1 MNISNVREKL
11 SDGVYLNIINTDKF
25 KSNLISFNIVRPLC
39 REEVTKN
46 ALIPLVLKRGTK
58 NYNTTLQIERKLEEF
73 YGSNLSAG
81 VSKKGEKQVIRFTI
95 EGIDDKYVNINN
107 LFKENLSMLNEI
119 LFNPIVENDSFL
131 EKYVNTEKKNLKE
144 RIESRIN
151 NKKQYA
157 VDRCIEEMCTDET
170 FRLYQYGYVEDLNSI
185 TNKNLY
191 EHYLNVLK
199 SSRIE
204 ISVIG
209 NLDKNVVIKDI
220 NEIFTFVRSDIVD
233 IPKEIYKKEITK
245 ENIVHDKM
253 DINQGKLT
261 LGFRTNI
268 PYDSD
273 LYEAFLIGSNILGG
287 GPESKLFLNVREKHS
302 LAYYIYTKTYKD
314 KSIML
319 IASGIEFDKYE
330 KTLEIINQEIENIKN
345 GNFEHKDIE
354 ISKKSLI
361 TSIKTLTDEN
371 YSLSEFYFSQVISDD
386 KRTLEDIIQKIDNVK
401 KEDII
406 NAINLL
412 KLDTVY
418 FLKNN

>member
-73 YGSNLSAG
+73 YGSNLSVG

-107 LFKENLSMLNEI
+107 LFKENLSMINEI

-170 FRLYQYGYVEDLNSI
+170 FRLYQHGYVEDLNSI

-204 ISVIG
+204 ISIVG
-209 NLDKNVVIKDI
+209 NLDKNSVIKEI
-220 NEIFTFVRSDIVD
+220 NEIFTFVRSNIVD
-233 IPKEIYKKEITK
+233 IPKETYNKEITK
-245 ENIVHDKM
+245 ENVVHDKM

-330 KTLEIINQEIENIKN
+330 KTLEIINQEIENIKK

-418 FLKNN
+418 FLKK